1 MAKKLGLNHPQVIS
15 KIAEAVEDLLED
27 YSYTEEEYE
36 ENPIYKD
43 WDEVGG
49 EGYAP
54 NTQSIV
60 EESGSDEDEEAE
72 ELEEKEESSECSGCE
87 HCGCGS
93 EEKVVKVIEIS
104 QEDLESLKEG
114 LRNEME
120 DGHEIIKDYMLSH

>member
-60 EESGSDEDEEAE
+60 EESGSDEEEEVE
-72 ELEEKEESSECSGCE
+72 ELEEKEEEKGSE
-87 HCGCGS
+87 CGS